1 VGNQGQ
7 DKSLPPEI
15 EPVELRR
22 LDEMPPLRERIYQ
35 QLEAIITSGAFAPG
49 SRLFENELAQT
60 LGVSRGPI
68 REALQL
74 LWRDGFVDLRP
85 RQGAFVHVPTHKEID
100 DFFDI
105 RRALEIESVRL
116 ASLRVT
122 PEVSEDL
129 RASIRLARDLL
140 KRGED
145 PSDIER
151 RSNLHAALAAAA
163 DNPLLEQMLRA
174 LDKRGVWYRSPFELT
189 WRQRSWDEHD
199 AIVNAVVAQDTEAA
213 MSAMAAHLDGAR
225 QHLYDSSQSTPTR

>member
-1 VGNQGQ
+1 M
-7 DKSLPPEI
+7 PPE
-15 EPVELRR
+15 VQSAELRR
-22 LDEMPPLRERIYQ
+22 LDETPPLRERIYE
-35 QLEAIITSGAFAPG
+35 QLEAMITSGAFAPG
-49 SRLFENELAQT
+49 SRLVESDLAET

-85 RQGAFVHVPTHKEID
+85 RQGAFVHVPTDKEID

-122 PEVSEDL
+122 PEVAKDL
-129 RASIRLARDLL
+129 RASIHLARDLL
-140 KRGED
+140 KRGDD

-151 RSNLHAALAAAA
+151 RVNLHEALGTAA
-163 DNPLLEQMLRA
+163 DNPLLAQMLRA
-174 LDKRGVWYRSPFELT
+174 LDKRGMWYRAPFELT

-199 AIVNAVVAQDTEAA
+199 AIVKAVIAGETERAV
-213 MSAMAAHLDGAR
+213 SAMATHIDGAR
-225 QHLYDSSQSTPTR
+225 QHLHESAQPASTR